1 MGETFCMKILYEI
14 FSKSGAALDDPTQD
28 ALSNHSPLMSCST
41 SDDSMP

>member
-28 ALSNHSPLMSCST
+28 ALSNHSPLRNYV
-41 SDDSMP
+41 DDD